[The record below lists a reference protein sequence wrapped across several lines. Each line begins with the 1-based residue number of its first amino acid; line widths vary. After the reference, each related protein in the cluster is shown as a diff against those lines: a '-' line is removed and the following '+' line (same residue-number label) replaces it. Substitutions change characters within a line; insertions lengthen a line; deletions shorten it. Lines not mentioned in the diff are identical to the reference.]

1 MSEPLLSVIIPTCG
15 RDTLERTLRS
25 MRCQAPARDLQLLV
39 IADTHAGTHLA
50 ALDTVPAL
58 CARYEAICDGYD
70 GGQHCVG
77 QPQRNYGMTRAD
89 GAWLAFSQ
97 DDAAWT
103 LGAWDAIAASIA
115 RPPRCPR
122 LFRVQTWQAGVV
134 PRVERVRLA
143 NVDADCIVV
152 PNVPNR
158 LGLWGLEYCGD
169 FTFIRDT
176 VLLWGQVVWEPQ
188 VIALGRPDPR
198 RQFGGL
204 QVAG

>member
-1 MSEPLLSVIIPTCG
+1 MTEPRVTCIIPTIG
-15 RDTLERTLRS
+15 RDTLERTLKS
-25 MRCQAPARDLQLLV
+25 MRSQAPARDLQLLV

-50 ALDTVPAL
+50 ALDGVPDL
-58 CARYEAICDGYD
+58 CQQYDAICEGFD

-77 QPQRNYGMTRAD
+77 QPQRDYGMTQASGR
-89 GAWLAFSQ
+89 WLAFSQ

-103 LGAWDAIAASIA
+103 VGAWDAIRASITQ
-115 RPPRCPR
+115 PPRCPR
-122 LFRVQTWQAGVV
+122 LFRVQTWQAGIV
-134 PRVERVRLA
+134 PRVEVLRLG

-152 PNVPNR
+152 PNVPNL
-158 LGLWGLEYCGD
+158 LGKWGLEYNGD
-169 FTFIRDT
+169 FTFIQDT

-204 QVAG
+204 RVAE